1 MMIKK
6 YNIFFKLIFTFVLI
20 IITFSSFNTRKD
32 DSKRKVKIIVID
44 PGHGGKDPGCNG
56 VTCKEKDIALSV
68 SLKLGKLIE
77 EHIKDVKVIFT
88 RKTDVFVE
96 LEDRAKIANDNN
108 ADLFISIHCNAAGK
122 AVMVKDKK
130 TGKMRPKTFVN
141 SKGKTIVV
149 ETANPEP
156 FGSETYVMGLKNE
169 EGKMKVAQREN
180 SAMLLEDNYETKYQG
195 FDPNS
200 EESYI
205 IMSNYTSSYVIQS
218 AGLALKIQEQYFKKA
233 GRVDKGVHRQSI
245 WVLWRTSMPSVL
257 TEIGYLT
264 NPQEEKFLGS
274 EKGQTY
280 IAACLFRAFRKYK
293 DEQEGVK
300 KTYDDAIENQ
310 VPLENENYKIANEK
324 EEPKTID
331 KPDKQTDVEIKNSAN
346 SVNDTK
352 VKADAAKAKQ
362 DSVAEA
368 KANADKEAKAKALAE
383 AEKKAKEQK
392 EAKEKADAA
401 ALDKTKVAAEQKLK
415 DDEKKKVIADS
426 IALAREKQAEIN
438 KQENKYKQ
446 LLALADLNFKNKNYT
461 DALNLYEKAVALD
474 VKNKSYAFQKIKDIE
489 AILKNTA
496 NTSATETSTTT
507 SADVTKV
514 GILFKVQFASMDKEV
529 DVKSK
534 FSNVNDVWFYKAGT
548 VFKYTSG
555 NYKAF
560 DEATKQQTK
569 LRELGYKD
577 CFVAAFK
584 DGVRM
589 DINEAK
595 KLADPK

>member
-1 MMIKK
+1 MKLVLLQALIVF
-6 YNIFFKLIFTFVLI
+6 IFC
-20 IITFSSFNTRKD
+20 SFYTRKD
-32 DSKRKVKIIVID
+32 DPKRKVKIIVID

-56 VTCKEKDIALSV
+56 VSCKEKEVALAV
-68 SLKLGKLIE
+68 ALKFGKLIE

-122 AVMVKDKK
+122 PVMIKDKK
-130 TGKMRPKTFVN
+130 TGKLRPKTFKN
-141 SKGKTIVV
+141 SKGKLIVV

-218 AGLALKIQEQYFKKA
+218 AGLALKIQDQYLNKA

-274 EKGQTY
+274 EKGQNY
-280 IAACLFRAFRKYK
+280 LAACLFRAFRKYK
-293 DEQEGVK
+293 DEQEGSK
-300 KTYDDAIENQ
+300 KTYDDEIENQ
-310 VPLENENYKIANEK
+310 VPLEKEKYTIAEVKDEKANEK
-324 EEPKTID
+324 VEEEAEEEVKKENKELKD
-331 KPDKQTDVEIKNSAN
+331 KEEALAES
-346 SVNDTK
+346 S
-352 VKADAAKAKQ
+352 AKAKLE
-362 DSVAEA
+362 AEQ
-368 KANADKEAKAKALAE
+368 KAKAE
-383 AEKKAKEQK
+383 A
-392 EAKEKADAA
+392 AKEKALADAKA
-401 ALDKTKVAAEQKLK
+401 KEEADLK
-415 DDEKKKVIADS
+415 AKEETRIKKAKADS
-426 IALAREKQAEIN
+426 LAEVQKNQLKLDEQEK
-438 KQENKYKQ
+438 KYKQ
-446 LLALADLNFKNKNYT
+446 FIAMADINFKNKNYT
-461 DALNLYEKAVALD
+461 ESLD
-474 VKNKSYAFQKIKDIE
+474 LFQKANAVKGNNDAYASKKIKEIE
-489 AILKNTA
+489 ALESAKTNTV
-496 NTSATETSTTT
+496 TEVKEI
-507 SADVTKV
+507 DKPKVEVTKT
-514 GILFKVQFASMDKEV
+514 GIVFKVQFAAAEKEV
-529 DVKSK
+529 DAKAK
-534 FSNVNDVWFYKAGT
+534 FPNVTDVWFYKVGT
-548 VFKYTSG
+548 VVKYTSG
-555 NYKAF
+555 NFSSF
-560 DEATKQQTK
+560 DNATKQQAK
-569 LRELGYKD
+569 LKELGYKD

-589 DINEAK
+589 DISEAK
-595 KLADPK
+595 KLTQ

>member
-6 YNIFFKLIFTFVLI
+6 YNIFIKLVLLQALIVFIFC
-20 IITFSSFNTRKD
+20 SFYNPND
-32 DSKRKVKIIVID
+32 EPKRKVKIIVID

-56 VTCKEKDIALSV
+56 VTCKEKEVALAV
-68 SLKLGKLIE
+68 ALKFGKLIE
-77 EHIKDVKVIFT
+77 ENIKDVKVIFT

-96 LEDRAKIANDNN
+96 LEDRAKIANENN

-122 AVMVKDKK
+122 PVMIKDKK
-130 TGKMRPKTFVN
+130 TGKMRPKTFKN
-141 SKGKTIVV
+141 SKGKLIVV

-218 AGLALKIQEQYFKKA
+218 AGLALKIQEQYSKKA

-274 EKGQTY
+274 EKGQNY
-280 IAACLFRAFRKYK
+280 LAACLFRAFRKYK
-293 DEQEGVK
+293 DEQEGTK
-300 KTYDDAIENQ
+300 KVYDDAIENQ
-310 VPLENENYKIANEK
+310 VPLEKEKYTIAEIK
-324 EEPKTID
+324 EEKAAEKIEEEID
-331 KPDKQTDVEIKNSAN
+331 EAVKKENSQLNDKENLSVESN
-346 SVNDTK
+346 TK
-352 VKADAAKAKQ
+352 AKIDAEQRAKEKLELDAKAK
-362 DSVAEA
+362 EE
-368 KANADKEAKAKALAE
+368 ANAKIIEEARMKKIKADSLAE
-383 AEKKAKEQK
+383 VQKAQMKIDE
-392 EAKEKADAA
+392 
-401 ALDKTKVAAEQKLK
+401 LDKKYRQYITM
-415 DDEKKKVIADS
+415 ADV
-426 IALAREKQAEIN
+426 
-438 KQENKYKQ
+438 
-446 LLALADLNFKNKNYT
+446 NFRNKNYT
-461 DALNLYEKAVALD
+461 EALNLFQKANALKGNNDSYASAKIKEIESLKSVMTNTVSEVIEIEKSKTEDHKLD
-474 VKNKSYAFQKIKDIE
+474 V
-489 AILKNTA
+489 
-496 NTSATETSTTT
+496 
-507 SADVTKV
+507 V
-514 GILFKVQFASMDKEV
+514 FKVQFASTDKEV
-529 DVKSK
+529 DAKVK
-534 FSNVNDVWFYKAGT
+534 FPNVSDVWFYKVG
-548 VFKYTSG
+548 VVVKYTSG
-555 NYKAF
+555 SFNSF
-560 DEATKQQTK
+560 NEASKHQAK
-569 LRELGYKD
+569 IKELGYKD

-595 KLADPK
+595 KLTQ